1 MRRALPLIA
10 LVLAA
15 CEVPLDPIAESDLS
29 FALSGYLD
37 ASADTQWVRVERVD
51 PVAGVERAAPR
62 APSDV
67 RKAHSIKARPSA
79 KAPPNKTSKP
89 IIRDAPCA

>member
-37 ASADTQWVRVERVD
+37 ASADTQ
-51 PVAGVERAAPR
+51 
-62 APSDV
+62 
-67 RKAHSIKARPSA
+67 
-79 KAPPNKTSKP
+79 
-89 IIRDAPCA
+89 